1 MASPG
6 TSPRLR
12 VGRAALAGLLPLIC
26 AGCLSISLEG
36 GKDGPSGTLI
46 GLHKLET
53 GKTTLRD
60 ALKHLGPPNL
70 LLRCGE
76 IDRLYYVSWD
86 GLNFKLSISAPVPF
100 PGRSVSTDAFILGLG
115 SEELRLARL
124 EFDRRGI
131 LRTVQTGS
139 FSSSTEGEYFAIDNR
154 IVETFL
160 EDRTRALAMSDDD
173 DDDEDLDQPK
183 KPPK

>member
-1 MASPG
+1 MAFPG
-6 TSPRLR
+6 TSLA
-12 VGRAALAGLLPLIC
+12 RAALAGLLPLLG

-53 GKTTLRD
+53 GKTTLKD
-60 ALKHLGPPNL
+60 ALRHLGPPNL
-70 LLRCGE
+70 LLRSGE

-86 GLNFKLSISAPVPF
+86 GLNFKMSISAPVPF

-124 EFDRRGI
+124 EFDRKGI
-131 LRTVQTGS
+131 LRDLQQGTFG
-139 FSSSTEGEYFAIDNR
+139 SSSQGQYFAIDNR
-154 IVETFL
+154 VVETFL
-160 EDRTRALAMSDDD
+160 EDRARALMMTDQDDD
-173 DDDEDLDQPK
+173 DDYDLEIKEAPK
-183 KPPK
+183 K